1 MTFDFGATPK
11 TNAALNYT
19 FGIFTV
25 ICFLVSTAL
34 NPLIFYSYTQKA
46 KTIQNFLFKVI
57 AVTDFLTNLA
67 PALFM
72 SYVFLSNMPFAYT
85 LKNQLPEF
93 FSCTFG
99 CISQVTT
106 TMMAVTR
113 MISII
118 KPFFR
123 VKFKWV
129 LAYLI
134 FYAIYMSIGNA
145 GSLIITGMRNAQN
158 ITDEEYKILIENHGN
173 HLDFSVATV
182 ETLNK
187 FVCFV
192 MNVTHCLLGILCSM
206 ITVGYLRVIVSG
218 SAEQA
223 RKLKSCNTI
232 LIMNVPYLI
241 SIVSNFLAF
250 YQLIGVD
257 FKLVNHY
264 MLPILTSAFNP
275 CVIVARTNAIKVAL
289 SAESRRQSMYSRHSA
304 VTTVACTQRY
314 TQKTPIVIFE
324 NPGMTVNGT
333 ADTETDNSGEYGPE
347 NHCIELVSVSNTSS
361 PSPEKSASP
370 NGSDD
375 HVCNDN
381 TVLVLDDKSD
391 GE

>member
-1 MTFDFGATPK
+1 MTFDFGAGPK
-11 TNAALNYT
+11 HDPYINYL
-19 FGIFTV
+19 FGGFMIV
-25 ICFLVSTAL
+25 CFMVSTLL
-34 NPLIFYSYTQKA
+34 NPLILYSYTKKT

-57 AVTDFLTNLA
+57 AVTDFLTNLV
-67 PALFM
+67 PTIFM
-72 SYVFLSNMPFAYT
+72 TYVFLSKVKFEYTFA
-85 LKNQLPEF
+85 NQIPEF

-118 KPFFR
+118 KPFCR

-145 GSLIITGMRNAQN
+145 GSLMITGIKNSQN
-158 ITDEEYKILIENHGN
+158 ISDAQYQVILEENKD
-173 HLDFSVATV
+173 HLKFNVATI

-192 MNVTHCLLGILCSM
+192 MNVFHCFLGILCSFV
-206 ITVGYLRVIVSG
+206 TVGYLRVIVSG

-232 LIMNVPYLI
+232 LIMNIPYII

-250 YQLIGVD
+250 YQVIGID

-275 CVIVARTNAIKVAL
+275 CVIVARTDAIKVAL
-289 SAESRRQSMYSRHSA
+289 SSPTSRRQSMYSRSA
-304 VTTVACTQRY
+304 ITTAGTQRY

-324 NPGMTVNGT
+324 NPSMLQEQGT
-333 ADTETDNSGEYGPE
+333 DTENSGVYFPE
-347 NHCIELVSVSNTSS
+347 NENQIELVSVSNASS
-361 PSPEKSASP
+361 PDQLTMKSPSGSTERMCNADSALV
-370 NGSDD
+370 DD
-375 HVCNDN
+375 
-381 TVLVLDDKSD
+381 TS
-391 GE
+391 E

>member
-1 MTFDFGATPK
+1 MTFEFGAGPK
-11 TNAALNYT
+11 HDPYINYT
-19 FGIFTV
+19 CAGFMI
-25 ICFLVSTAL
+25 ICFIVSTVL
-34 NPLIFYSYTQKA
+34 NPLIFYSYTKKS
-46 KTIQNFLFKVI
+46 KTIQNFLFKLI

-67 PALFM
+67 PTLFM
-72 SYVFLSNMPFAYT
+72 SYVFLNKIKFEYT
-85 LKNQLPEF
+85 FGNQIPEF

-145 GSLIITGMRNAQN
+145 GSLIITGIKNAKN
-158 ITDEEYKILIENHGN
+158 ISEEEYQVMLEHHGN
-173 HLDFSVATV
+173 HLDFSVATI

-192 MNVTHCLLGILCSM
+192 MNVLHCFLGIVCSFV
-206 ITVGYLRVIVSG
+206 TVGYLRVIVSG
-218 SAEQA
+218 STEQA

-232 LIMNVPYLI
+232 LIMNVPYVI

-250 YQLIGVD
+250 YQVIGID

-275 CVIVARTNAIKVAL
+275 CVIVARTDAIKVAFM
-289 SAESRRQSMYSRHSA
+289 SPKARRQSMYSRSA
-304 VTTVACTQRY
+304 VSTAGTQRY

-324 NPGMTVNGT
+324 NPSMVQEQGT
-333 ADTETDNSGEYGPE
+333 DTENYGVYFPE
-347 NHCIELVSVSNTSS
+347 NENNIELVSVTPTSS
-361 PSPEKSASP
+361 PSPDDLTAKSLSG
-370 NGSDD
+370 GSDD
-375 HVCNDN
+375 RVCNADS
-381 TVLVLDDKSD
+381 VLMDEKS
-391 GE
+391 E